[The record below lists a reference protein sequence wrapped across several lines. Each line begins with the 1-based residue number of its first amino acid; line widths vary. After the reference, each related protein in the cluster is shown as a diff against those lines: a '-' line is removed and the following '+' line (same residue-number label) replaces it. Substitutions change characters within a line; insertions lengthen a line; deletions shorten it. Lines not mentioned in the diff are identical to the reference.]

1 MIFLPYVFI
10 LKNFDQT
17 EADLNEVQV
26 VHGDLRAIQNEI
38 NATQSNLQS
47 DPEHIKQFFTNIIG
61 SYFNYRIGCEKNDIE
76 LRKRSIQTSDEESKE
91 VIQNIRDKSLWSLEV
106 CSKGPPDFDTDLYF
120 YRSNVPDSAKKT
132 YKPYETF
139 GPTKDQHLPPALTKA
154 RISLL
159 EYYNSSFHLGSPF
172 WLNYSGQNKINSIF
186 SQHNNDLTELNK
198 QIMNLSQSL
207 DNIKTDVI
215 DKDSLSKTLNDLS
228 KDLSG
233 FRKDLGYLHLR
244 YLEIVPAATKSLN
257 LTTLNDDPINK
268 TLDAELIP
276 RIRGVIQVSAT
287 PAFMN
292 ITTAL
297 DDQIVDF
304 ENKIN
309 SLDGKLKELQEKK
322 DNAAN
327 RLKEIEFPFGN
338 IPINI
343 NESILFFPIGISAG
357 FWISAS
363 LLGDTLKLRKRY
375 HDLIRKYKTKSEK
388 KICEHLSLLY
398 PIWIDPATWWP
409 IRIVKLVILS
419 VPLIIF
425 AASFYFLS
433 DSWDIIISKQ
443 EEGLFIGNS
452 REYTILYITS
462 YVISTIFFGCG
473 YGKIVYE
480 LWNYH
485 KKKNN
490 EWKSGRYGAFWPIH
504 GRRET

>member
-17 EADLNEVQV
+17 NADLNEVQI
-26 VHGDLRAIQNEI
+26 VHGDLRAIQNNI
-38 NATQSNLQS
+38 NAMQSNLQS

-61 SYFNYRIGCEKNDIE
+61 SYFNYRAGCEGNDVE
-76 LRKRSIQTSDEESKE
+76 LRKRSIQTSDQEIAE
-91 VIQNIRDKSLWSLEV
+91 VTRNIKDKSLWSLEV
-106 CSKGPPDFDTDLYF
+106 CSKGPPEFDTDLYF
-120 YRSNVPDSAKKT
+120 YQSNVPESTKKT
-132 YKPYETF
+132 YRPYATF
-139 GPTKDQHLPPALTKA
+139 GPTKDQQLPPALTKA

-172 WLNYSGQNKINSIF
+172 WLDYSGQNKINSIF
-186 SQHNNDLTELNK
+186 SQRNNNLTELNK
-198 QIMNLSQSL
+198 QITNLSQSVGS
-207 DNIKTDVI
+207 IKTDAI
-215 DKDSLSKTLNDLS
+215 NKDSLSKTI
-228 KDLSG
+228 KDLTKDLVG

-257 LTTLNDDPINK
+257 LTTINDNPINE

-297 DDQIVDF
+297 NDQIVDF
-304 ENKIN
+304 ENTIN
-309 SLDGKLKELQEKK
+309 SLNGKLNELQERK
-322 DNAAN
+322 DNAAD
-327 RLKEIEFPFGN
+327 RLKEIEFPFGS
-338 IPINI
+338 IPIDI

-375 HDLIRKYKTKSEK
+375 HDLIGRDKTKPKK
-388 KICEHLSLLY
+388 KINEQKINEHLSLLY
-398 PIWIDPATWWP
+398 PIWIDPATRLP

-425 AASFYFLS
+425 AASIYFLS
-433 DSWDIIISKQ
+433 DSWDIIINQQ

-452 REYTILYITS
+452 REYIILYIAS
-462 YVISTIFFGCG
+462 YAITTIFFGCG
-473 YGKIVYE
+473 YWKIFHE
-480 LWNYH
+480 LRNYH
-485 KKKNN
+485 KKK
-490 EWKSGRYGAFWPIH
+490 ESLEIK
-504 GRRET
+504 